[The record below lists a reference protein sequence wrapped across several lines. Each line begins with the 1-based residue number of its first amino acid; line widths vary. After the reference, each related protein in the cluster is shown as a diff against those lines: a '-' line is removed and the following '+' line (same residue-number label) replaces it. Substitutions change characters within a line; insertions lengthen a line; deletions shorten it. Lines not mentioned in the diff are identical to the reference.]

1 MISSLEISVLIATLF
16 AGILLSAWLP
26 RSVKAGVIT
35 TAFLAATVLGFAQ
48 PTLAGA
54 VKGGALSEGQKAL
67 NEQLQT
73 TPQGNQY
80 QGIEYPEV
88 DGAPLSDQA
97 ITERIRDEIPNNL
110 KLSVSNGA
118 VRLSGKVSDR
128 RTAQRI
134 VQDIKEIPGVHEV
147 SYDLGLAG

>member
-1 MISSLEISVLIATLF
+1 MISSLEVSALVIALWV
-16 AGILLSAWLP
+16 GIALLARLP
-26 RSVKAGVIT
+26 RPARIGVIT
-35 TAFLAATVLGFAQ
+35 AAFLTVMLTSFAQ

-54 VKGGALSEGQKAL
+54 VKGSALSEGQKAL

-88 DGAPLSDQA
+88 DGTPLSDQA
-97 ITERIRDEIPNNL
+97 ITQRIQAKVPNNL

-118 VRLSGKVSDR
+118 VRLSGRVNDR

-134 VQDIKEIPGVHEV
+134 VQDIKDIPGVHEI
-147 SYDLGLAG
+147 SYDLGLAS